1 MNIIIHPGFQE
12 VAYVGISEIAVILND
27 LFGGYEQ
34 VTALE
39 EAQEVCQGQ
48 VVMPIMAFGPLQI
61 LLRTKAIKNTN
72 LIGRFSVYSK
82 KPEDTK
88 ECLRFIL
95 KERYVSREEM
105 LLDML
110 PAVRDAVFTKDSDE
124 TLGDLLTKIGSI
136 KSDKVS
142 YFYNPVTCE
151 GFVSHCM
158 AVIHE
163 FGEEGSP
170 YCVCTSYF
178 KVDVSK

>member
-1 MNIIIHPGFQE
+1 M
-12 VAYVGISEIAVILND
+12 GIAEIAVILNN
-27 LFGGYEQ
+27 LFGKYEQ
-34 VTALE
+34 VDALE
-39 EAQEVCQGQ
+39 EVEKVCQGP

-82 KPEDTK
+82 KPEEQK

-95 KERYVSREEM
+95 KERYIPREEM

-110 PAVRDAVFTKDSDE
+110 PAVRDATFNQDSDE
-124 TLGDLLTKIGSI
+124 TLGDVLTKIGSI

-142 YFYNPVTCE
+142 YFYNAVTCE
-151 GFVSHCM
+151 GVVSHCM

-163 FGEEGSP
+163 FGEKDNP
-170 YCVCTSYF
+170 HCVATVYLR
-178 KVDVSK
+178 VDVNK

>member
-1 MNIIIHPGFQE
+1 MHIKILSDFTESAN
-12 VAYVGISEIAVILND
+12 VGIAEIAVILNN
-27 LFGGYEQ
+27 LFGKYEQ
-34 VTALE
+34 VDTLE
-39 EAQEVCQGQ
+39 EVEKVCQGP
-48 VVMPIMAFGPLQI
+48 VIMPIMAFGPLQI

-72 LIGRFSVYSK
+72 LVGRFAVYSK
-82 KPEDTK
+82 KPEDQK

-95 KERYVSREEM
+95 KERYVPREEM

-110 PAVRDAVFTKDSDE
+110 PAVRDATFKHDSDE
-124 TLGDLLTKIGSI
+124 TIGDVLTKIGSI

-142 YFYNPVTCE
+142 YYYNPFTCE

-163 FGEEGSP
+163 FGEEDNP
-170 YCVCTSYF
+170 HCVCTSYF

>member
-1 MNIIIHPGFQE
+1 MHIKILSDFPESAN
-12 VAYVGISEIAVILND
+12 VGIAEIAVILND

-48 VVMPIMAFGPLQI
+48 VVMPIMAFGPLQV

-82 KPEDTK
+82 KPEDQK

-95 KERYVSREEM
+95 KERYIPREEM
-105 LLDML
+105 LLAML
-110 PAVRDAVFTKDSDE
+110 PAVRDATFKQDSDE
-124 TLGDLLTKIGSI
+124 TLGDVLTKLGSI

-163 FGEEGSP
+163 FGEEGPP
-170 YCVCTSYF
+170 YCVVTAFF
-178 KVDVSK
+178 KVDVNK

>member
-1 MNIIIHPGFQE
+1 MHIKILSDFTESAN
-12 VAYVGISEIAVILND
+12 VGIAEIAVILNN
-27 LFGGYEQ
+27 LFGKYEQ
-34 VTALE
+34 VDTLE
-39 EAQEVCQGQ
+39 EVEKVCQGP
-48 VVMPIMAFGPLQI
+48 VIMPIMAFGPLQI

-72 LIGRFSVYSK
+72 LVGRFTVYSK
-82 KPEDTK
+82 KPEDQK

-95 KERYVSREEM
+95 KERYVPREEM

-110 PAVRDAVFTKDSDE
+110 PAVRDATFKHDSDE
-124 TLGDLLTKIGSI
+124 TIGDVLTKIGSI

-142 YFYNPVTCE
+142 YYYNPFTCE

-170 YCVCTSYF
+170 YCVATTYF
-178 KVDVSK
+178 RVDINK